1 MRSLL
6 VKNEPNKTV
15 TFFLVYFESDAVVGA
30 PISFEM
36 SRMKDECCNNACIE
50 SEWFYRMKSLQ

>member
-15 TFFLVYFESDAVVGA
+15 TFFLVYFESDAVVGT

-36 SRMKDECCNNACIE
+36 SRMKDECCNNAC
-50 SEWFYRMKSLQ
+50 S